1 MPTTD
6 QVMSLAKAHLGGDN
20 ERFKTTLLQI
30 AAHEAQMG
38 HAKTAGELKALA
50 EKKTVPFPDVSRLR
64 PNDSMLEMTMPDSS
78 LSQLVVKDDTLLR
91 IQRIL
96 DEYRNKKKLHAVGLD
111 NRRKILI
118 EGLPGTGKTFTA
130 SVVASELGL
139 PLYTLQVDKLVT
151 KFLGETSVRLRQVF
165 DTIRNQTGVY
175 LFDEFDA
182 IGADRGTDNEVGE
195 MRRILNSM
203 LQFLDNDLS
212 ESLIIAVTNNQTLL
226 DKALFRRFD
235 DVLHYDLPSKP
246 EIIKLMHLHFGSIEH
261 VDTLLMPSVLTAA
274 EHLSQAEIVRI
285 CDDAMKSSILTGKP
299 VSEPMLLRLLQE
311 RHEVYTFQEA
321 K

>member
-1 MPTTD
+1 
-6 QVMSLAKAHLGGDN
+6 
-20 ERFKTTLLQI
+20 
-30 AAHEAQMG
+30 
-38 HAKTAGELKALA
+38 
-50 EKKTVPFPDVSRLR
+50 
-64 PNDSMLEMTMPDSS
+64 
-78 LSQLVVKDDTLLR
+78 
-91 IQRIL
+91 
-96 DEYRNKKKLHAVGLD
+96 
-111 NRRKILI
+111 
-118 EGLPGTGKTFTA
+118 
-130 SVVASELGL
+130 
-139 PLYTLQVDKLVT
+139 
-151 KFLGETSVRLRQVF
+151 
-165 DTIRNQTGVY
+165 VY